1 MNQQNCFGQS
11 SPSSFAAPC
20 IERDDERCAFGN
32 NGPCDG
38 SLVGFNFAKSNAQ
51 GNFNWMAGAGG
62 SGSLME
68 TQQLNLPP
76 SVGTINNSMNTM
88 APQQM
93 MNPQEQFNIT
103 NNLQDSNRTAAEAGN
118 NFLKSILLRQWIKH
132 SLQFIGDKDGSRAA
146 LSSDYLESSI
156 KVAISLADQVI
167 LAEEL
172 GSFGISEKFDVLYT
186 GSCVDWAKYTMV
198 QLKDNVNQK
207 LPAAQSQAVASFVP
221 GHHTNDTTVVNDN
234 VNEQDLNN
242 QLEDFLE
249 RFSANG
255 LAAPKQSY
263 TNQSGSSA
271 SSTCTFDWASGAMVG
286 NGSCNNLDEKITL
299 SESDADFYKKLEA
312 CLDQSDVNESERLG
326 AATHTNSVGRISQ
339 PESDADSN
347 RSLEAFFR
355 QFGPGESG
363 KKEEGASCTI
373 ADSCNARTASAAG
386 YVAHVDDQLKAYYL
400 QHFWGAEE
408 AKTSN
413 TDQLGLP
420 LTSIND
426 QVMAQTSF
434 AEQSDYCDVV
444 SAEIPSHCTKMKTAL
459 VKNYEEY
466 FTSHCCSMSCLPVEN
481 RLLLICVL
489 LLLSTAPL
497 ALCRH

>member
-20 IERDDERCAFGN
+20 IERDEN
-32 NGPCDG
+32 SGPCDG
-38 SLVGFNFAKSNAQ
+38 SLVGFNFANSNAQ

-62 SGSLME
+62 SGGLME

-118 NFLKSILLRQWIKH
+118 NLKSILLRQWIKH
-132 SLQFIGDKDGSRAA
+132 SLQFIGDKNGNRAT

-156 KVAISLADQVI
+156 RVAISLADQII

-172 GSFGISEKFDVLYT
+172 GSFGISEKFDVLPT
-186 GSCVDWAKYTMV
+186 GSCVDWAKYTTV
-198 QLKDNVNQK
+198 QLKDNIDQK
-207 LPAAQSQAVASFVP
+207 MPTTQSQAVASFVP
-221 GHHTNDTTVVNDN
+221 GHHTDDTTVVNGN

-242 QLEDFLE
+242 QLEEYLE

-255 LAAPKQSY
+255 LSKKEAAPKQSY
-263 TNQSGSSA
+263 SNQSGSSA
-271 SSTCTFDWASGAMVG
+271 SSTSTFDWASGAMVG
-286 NGSCNNLDEKITL
+286 NGSCNNLDEKLTL

-326 AATHTNSVGRISQ
+326 AATHTNSVGRIPQ
-339 PESDADSN
+339 PESDADLN

-373 ADSCNARTASAAG
+373 ADFCNARTASAAG

-400 QHFWGAEE
+400 QHFGEGEE
-408 AKTSN
+408 AKQSN

-434 AEQSDYCDVV
+434 AEQSDYRDVV
-444 SAEIPSHCTKMKTAL
+444 SAEIQCPRS
-459 VKNYEEY
+459 Y
-466 FTSHCCSMSCLPVEN
+466 
-481 RLLLICVL
+481 
-489 LLLSTAPL
+489 
-497 ALCRH
+497 